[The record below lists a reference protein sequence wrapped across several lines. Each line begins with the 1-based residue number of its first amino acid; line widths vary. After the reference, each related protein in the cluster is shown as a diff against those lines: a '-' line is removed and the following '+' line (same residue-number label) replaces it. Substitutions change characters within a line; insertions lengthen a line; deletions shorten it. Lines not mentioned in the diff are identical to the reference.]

1 MRGGKMMTGKD
12 LGQRLQTLQ
21 APGRQHRCADQDTFK
36 TIERYLKC
44 IYILHVDIFIPKA
57 M

>member
-1 MRGGKMMTGKD
+1 MMTGKD

-21 APGRQHRCADQDTFK
+21 APGRQHRCANQDTFK